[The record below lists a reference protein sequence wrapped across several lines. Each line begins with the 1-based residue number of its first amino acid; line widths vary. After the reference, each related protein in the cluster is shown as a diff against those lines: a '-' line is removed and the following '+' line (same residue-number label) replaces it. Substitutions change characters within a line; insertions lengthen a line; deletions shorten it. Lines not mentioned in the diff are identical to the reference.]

1 MIYFLVELG
10 LFIIMLVGGLILST
24 LFDYSIMM
32 IFILTIAMIGIL
44 FEVYYK
50 DKNDDST
57 RIN

>member
-24 LFDYSIMM
+24 LFDYNIMM
-32 IFILTIAMIGIL
+32 IFILVITLFGIL

-50 DKNDDST
+50 DKNEK
-57 RIN
+57 